1 MTVYIVLKN
10 GNLDEV
16 FSTEA
21 AAIHHAKQ
29 LNKKWA
35 IVAVIKKEVKEL

>member
-1 MTVYIVLKN
+1 MTVYVVLKN

-16 FSTEA
+16 FSNEA
-21 AAIHHAKQ
+21 SALHHAKQ

-35 IVAVIKKEVKEL
+35 IVAIVEKEVKEL

>member
-1 MTVYIVLKN
+1 MTVYVVLKN

-16 FSTEA
+16 FSNVA
-21 AAIHHAKQ
+21 SALHHAKQ
-29 LNKKWA
+29 LHKKWA